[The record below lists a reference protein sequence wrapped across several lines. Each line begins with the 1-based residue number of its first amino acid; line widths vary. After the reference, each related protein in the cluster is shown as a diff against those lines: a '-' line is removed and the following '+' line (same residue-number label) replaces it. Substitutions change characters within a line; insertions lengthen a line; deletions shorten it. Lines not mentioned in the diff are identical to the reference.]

1 MPATED
7 RNIDTAKVRRRHWL
21 HSFMFFFREVFIDED
36 RDKLKNDIEFLGS
49 KIKDAEKQGEEAMKN
64 DALKEEKIGDL
75 ENKIRDL
82 ELELERNKESL
93 KEIDDLKKE
102 NAILISAK
110 KADDE
115 KMEWLANERDHD
127 RENFDA
133 FTKKVSIYL
142 KDMKQFNCIG
152 S

>member
-1 MPATED
+1 
-7 RNIDTAKVRRRHWL
+7 
-21 HSFMFFFREVFIDED
+21 MFFFREVFIDED

-133 FTKKVSIYL
+133 FTKKVSINL
-142 KDMKQFNCIG
+142 KDMKHFSCIG
-152 S
+152 SQMD